1 MGGQAVLGR
10 VRPEVPTV
18 PALTLVSSPV
28 ARCVD
33 LVTGLVSAEG
43 VGEIGLSGNNVVLGG
58 GPCREFFCRSSLR
71 DHDRGHRPGASGTCC
86 SRSAGCTTTRARPQ
100 QLPRRWPRR
109 AGNPG
114 HHLCCRSDS
123 FTPLRG
129 LCRAELGGC
138 RRVATRWEC
147 SATGGYPWPPRWSS
161 GRLQRA
167 AHPGTIIGHTPRR
180 PDPCCPLIHC
190 NE

>member
-10 VRPEVPTV
+10 VRPEVPTI

-33 LVTGLVSAEG
+33 LVTGLVSAED

-100 QLPRRWPRR
+100 QLPRCWPRR

-114 HHLCCRSDS
+114 HHLRCPQRQLHPV
-123 FTPLRG
+123 TRPLPGRTRG
-129 LCRAELGGC
+129 LPPGGYSMGMFSNGRISMAAEMVVRA
-138 RRVATRWEC
+138 
-147 SATGGYPWPPRWSS
+147 SATCCAPGHHHRPHPP
-161 GRLQRA
+161 
-167 AHPGTIIGHTPRR
+167 PP
-180 PDPCCPLIHC
+180 
-190 NE
+190 